1 MHKNLDLLK
10 KNNLTIELREVPN
23 AYVVTK
29 PWNDETFA
37 LIIPKTLKI
46 PNFKDIILYQEF
58 NSIFDRKNNIW
69 EFIFTPEKKT
79 NPILKR
85 EFNFNYEGKTFN
97 CSFNKS
103 SRFLKFFA
111 ETFRPTKSEGL
122 SGYRNLRPYRD
133 YYSKNKPDYVKEYFK
148 TREPYSFYV
157 KGPLDLLNDKVEFT
171 KTLNFYLSYY
181 DRESPV
187 IQIFPTENIESE
199 TKLPCYSLF
208 DSFPTEINGNKIDL
222 TLLDILNVANRT
234 KDIRLEFI
242 FYFQVI
248 EYSAY
253 YYLEKEDDDKL
264 RQILKRPD
272 VNYNA
277 TDYIKEI
284 MEVLADRFNINK
296 SSDKSRIEK
305 TIKNFC
311 GINDLRIELEENE
324 SAFKVPIEFDG
335 GLKLKE
341 LFKDKSAI
349 ESGGNGV
356 MDSIINNVSKI
367 RNVVV
372 HLRESRENT
381 VILPTE
387 KNNKLMLPYLYLLRR
402 IAEKVALQFE

>member
-1 MHKNLDLLK
+1 LN
-10 KNNLTIELREVPN
+10 EL
-23 AYVVTK
+23 A
-29 PWNDETFA
+29 
-37 LIIPKTLKI
+37 
-46 PNFKDIILYQEF
+46 
-58 NSIFDRKNNIW
+58 
-69 EFIFTPEKKT
+69 
-79 NPILKR
+79 
-85 EFNFNYEGKTFN
+85 
-97 CSFNKS
+97 
-103 SRFLKFFA
+103 
-111 ETFRPTKSEGL
+111 
-122 SGYRNLRPYRD
+122 
-133 YYSKNKPDYVKEYFK
+133 
-148 TREPYSFYV
+148 
-157 KGPLDLLNDKVEFT
+157 DKVQFA

-181 DRESPV
+181 DRKSPV
-187 IQIFPTENIESE
+187 IQIFPTDKIESE
-199 TKLPCYSLF
+199 IKLPCYSLF
-208 DSFPTEINGNKIDL
+208 DTFPTEINGNKIDL
-222 TLLDILNVANRT
+222 TLLDILNVANMT

-284 MEVLADRFNINK
+284 MEVLADRFNIHK

-311 GINDLRIELEENE
+311 SISDLKIELEENE
-324 SAFKVPIEFDG
+324 EAFKVPIEFDG
-335 GLKLKE
+335 ELKLKE

-356 MDSIINNVSKI
+356 LDSIINNASKI

-387 KNNKLMLPYLYLLRR
+387 RNNKLMLPYLYLLRR